1 MRPSE
6 QEETMKRTH
15 AVLTAVILGA
25 VLFAALPKRL
35 GGQAGDSPQNSA
47 SFPDER
53 DLAAKKKTLLSE
65 STDLEEMGK
74 SLKGPDFDTALHVDQ
89 KAQQGIME
97 LDSAL
102 WLLGI
107 YDNMQCAPDREI
119 AKAALKN
126 RLAFYSY
133 LLGLEADQVAGD
145 LAFANSPAAAQ
156 TGMRVKDELR
166 AAKGKL
172 DEIVSSVN

>member
-1 MRPSE
+1 
-6 QEETMKRTH
+6 MKRIH
-15 AVLTAVILGA
+15 VVFAAVTLGV
-25 VLFAALPKRL
+25 VLFAALPRRL

-74 SLKGPDFDTALHVDQ
+74 SLKGRNFDTALRVDQ

-119 AKAALKN
+119 AKTALKN

-145 LAFANSPAAAQ
+145 LTFANSLATLQ
-156 TGMRVKDELR
+156 TELRVKDELR
-166 AAKGKL
+166 AAKSKL
-172 DEIVSSVN
+172 DEIVSSVQ